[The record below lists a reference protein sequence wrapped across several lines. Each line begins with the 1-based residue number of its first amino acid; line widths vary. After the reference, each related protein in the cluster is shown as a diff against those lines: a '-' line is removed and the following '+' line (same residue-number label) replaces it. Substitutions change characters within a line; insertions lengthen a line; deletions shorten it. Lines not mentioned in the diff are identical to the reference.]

1 MARAKFRFS
10 IYRISLSLYTSR
22 MLYEQLRGPIIGTV
36 AATPPGL
43 LLAEAPVV
51 VVVVGGCAYDGEE
64 FEYDAG
70 VHPASAATS
79 FTVLVV
85 LIIVNNWN
93 FTAAAATP
101 RRSS

>member
-10 IYRISLSLYTSR
+10 ILRISLSLYTSR
-22 MLYEQLRGPIIGTV
+22 MLYEQLRGPNIGIV
-36 AATPPGL
+36 AAKPPGL
-43 LLAEAPVV
+43 LLAVAPVV
-51 VVVVGGCAYDGEE
+51 VVVVGGCAYDGGD

-70 VHPASAATS
+70 VYPASAATS
-79 FTVLVV
+79 SV
-85 LIIVNNWN
+85 IVNNWN